1 MGNEKHISSPYYDDL
16 KRVAELA
23 SENLELYLYLDD
35 IIQKEDTG
43 SFMASPAI
51 FECAGI
57 SCGPHV
63 FGLLSPRRAVESVYN
78 LFRKA
83 LAKKDTESKNKLFEE
98 FSQCHKDNL
107 INGLLESLSKQSP
120 ERQKEVIAH
129 VLGLSDAKC
138 RVAIDIIERD
148 YDTKQNRDQYK
159 YYVSFRNLQNK
170 ERRIVTF
177 QSHASAAIYVM
188 HLMDRKIRKED
199 CMPIDVLKNVRL
211 LESIYVK
218 LFKNDTTLKGIK
230 KELTSDADGN
240 YVKSKQRLHQYYQDI
255 NNTVNMKVRDWDYV
269 LPYRC
274 EMGATIGLDP
284 NLISIPQELFPEKW
298 EIVD

>member
-1 MGNEKHISSPYYDDL
+1 MGNEKHLTSPYYDDL

-23 SENLELYLYLDD
+23 SVNLELYLYLND

-43 SFMASPAI
+43 PLRAFPAV

-57 SCGPHV
+57 SSGPHV
-63 FGLLSPRRAVESVYN
+63 FGLLRTKRAIDTITNLLRRSATRN
-78 LFRKA
+78 
-83 LAKKDTESKNKLFEE
+83 DTESRNTLFEE
-98 FSQCHKDNL
+98 FSQCPKDNL

-129 VLGLSDAKC
+129 VMGLSDAKC

-159 YYVSFRNLQNK
+159 YYVSFRNLQTK

-199 CMPIDVLKNVRL
+199 CKPIDVLKNVRL